1 MKFINKKIKATAMNI
16 THRFPMRPI
25 EARIHAV
32 CLGIELFLYKSRHF
46 RAHSYNYFVLLQQP
60 AKILY
65 IHNR

>member
-1 MKFINKKIKATAMNI
+1 MNI

-25 EARIHAV
+25 GARIHAV

-60 AKILY
+60 EKILY
-65 IHNR
+65 FHNR